1 MEKEEIVL
9 YRTFDSPVRSEYR
22 KRCIGDKRSS
32 MFFVQRDIF
41 ECLAFDK
48 FGSGSH
54 QAECLC
60 RRRGEVRYYFKYDT
74 TS

>member
-1 MEKEEIVL
+1 MEKEIVL
-9 YRTFDSPVRSEYR
+9 YRTFDSPVEANIV
-22 KRCIGDKRSS
+22 KDVLETN

>member
-1 MEKEEIVL
+1 MEKEIVL
-9 YRTFDSPVRSEYR
+9 YRTFDSPVEAN
-22 KRCIGDKRSS
+22 IGDKRSS

-60 RRRGEVRYYFKYDT
+60 RRRGEGRYYFKYDT

>member
-1 MEKEEIVL
+1 MEKEIVL
-9 YRTFDSPVRSEYR
+9 YRIRFSGRSEYR

-60 RRRGEVRYYFKYDT
+60 RRRGEGRYYFKYDT

>member
-1 MEKEEIVL
+1 MEKEIVL
-9 YRTFDSPVRSEYR
+9 YRTFDSPVEANIVKDVLETNGVPCFLSNE
-22 KRCIGDKRSS
+22 IFSS
-32 MFFVQRDIF
+32 
-41 ECLAFDK
+41 CLAFDK

-60 RRRGEVRYYFKYDT
+60 RRRGEGRYYFKYDT

>member
-1 MEKEEIVL
+1 MEKEIVL
-9 YRTFDSPVRSEYR
+9 YRTFDSPVEANIVKDVLETNGVPCFLSNE
-22 KRCIGDKRSS
+22 IFSS
-32 MFFVQRDIF
+32 
-41 ECLAFDK
+41 DK

-60 RRRGEVRYYFKYDT
+60 RRRGEGRYYFKYDT

>member
-1 MEKEEIVL
+1 MEKEIVL
-9 YRTFDSPVRSEYR
+9 YRTFDSPVEANIV
-22 KRCIGDKRSS
+22 KDVLETNGVPC
-32 MFFVQRDIF
+32 FFVQRDIF